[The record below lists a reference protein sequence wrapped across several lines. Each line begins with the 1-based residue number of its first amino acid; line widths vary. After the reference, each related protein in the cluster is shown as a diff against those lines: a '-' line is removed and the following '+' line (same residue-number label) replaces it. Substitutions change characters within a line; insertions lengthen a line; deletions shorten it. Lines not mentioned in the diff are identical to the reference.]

1 MSEQSGHS
9 RRWPCAAAMTLCLN
23 RHMVQ
28 AHNRVR
34 EGNYTL
40 NGLVGAV
47 LYITDRG
54 REQTY
59 FGICLPRQRQ

>member
-1 MSEQSGHS
+1 
-9 RRWPCAAAMTLCLN
+9 MTLCLN